1 MCRRIGF
8 KGLKYLRKV
17 LNIYL
22 RNKDV
27 FKLFYLISF
36 LYLKICFLLIYFIFL
51 LNSLLFI
58 KLNVSM

>member
-1 MCRRIGF
+1 MCRYIRF

-36 LYLKICFLLIYFIFL
+36 LYLKICFL
-51 LNSLLFI
+51 
-58 KLNVSM
+58 